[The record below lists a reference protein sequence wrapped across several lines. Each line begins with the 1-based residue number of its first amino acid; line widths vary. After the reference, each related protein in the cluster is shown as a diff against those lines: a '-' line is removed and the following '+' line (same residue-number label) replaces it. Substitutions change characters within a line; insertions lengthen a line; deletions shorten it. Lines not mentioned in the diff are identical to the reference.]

1 MTDSKLSTSSVDTR
15 LREHALS
22 AALTLKV
29 LTGDVRNATDA
40 KLTIYQDD
48 ATHDFIVLVGNR
60 RYWGN
65 SLYAALTAALE
76 DRHDGL

>member
-1 MTDSKLSTSSVDTR
+1 MTGKPASTSSPDQN

-22 AALTLKV
+22 AAMTLKV

-40 KLTIYQDD
+40 KITIFQDD
-48 ATHDFIVLVGNR
+48 ATYDFIVLVGNR

-65 SLYAALTAALE
+65 SLYAALAAALE
-76 DRHDGL
+76 AHDGQ